1 MSPTPPDTIATV
13 VVSRT
18 SDDLG
23 NLPEVI
29 YKAMSPLA
37 IIAVRALRVYLQT
50 AVGLVTAG
58 SLATNLM
65 PAAAALSDWKVAL
78 GMALG
83 PALVCA
89 AQNTLELL
97 ARIDEKLPQMRP

>member
-1 MSPTPPDTIATV
+1 MSPTTPDTISTV
-13 VVSRT
+13 VVSRA
-18 SDDLG
+18 SDDHG

-37 IIAVRALRVYLQT
+37 IILVRAARVYLQT

-65 PAAAALSDWKVAL
+65 PAAAVLSDWKVAL
-78 GMALG
+78 SMAVG
-83 PALVCA
+83 PAAVCA